1 MITVGVDEQT
11 YLRLKGICNEVQ
23 ELVCGRR
30 RSILPCF
37 HAHGCES
44 SRPSE
49 WIERAEVLVLMFA
62 AKREEWRKA
71 QVSREGKGKKGPEYS
86 KLRRIGQQKRKRMQ
100 AVETTP
106 HRIIKNSTIRNAQC
120 AGMTCRRGRP
130 LLGHTLND
138 DPRIAG
144 RNVIVGDPKGGHKE
158 ACVGAPGPTR
168 GCRAKFRVLGGARES
183 LVAPWGFTVA
193 IQAVAGVGARG

>member
-1 MITVGVDEQT
+1 
-11 YLRLKGICNEVQ
+11 
-23 ELVCGRR
+23 
-30 RSILPCF
+30 
-37 HAHGCES
+37 
-44 SRPSE
+44 
-49 WIERAEVLVLMFA
+49 LMFA

-86 KLRRIGQQKRKRMQ
+86 KLRRIGQHKRKRMQ

-144 RNVIVGDPKGGHKE
+144 RNVIVGDPRE
-158 ACVGAPGPTR
+158 ATKKLVCARQARHGAAGPNLECWAGR
-168 GCRAKFRVLGGARES
+168 GKAWWRLGGSQSRSRRSLAWAREGECCQS
-183 LVAPWGFTVA
+183 VEARWEEFWGRDSRHPSWIESSAQNVRE
-193 IQAVAGVGARG
+193 GSRGA